1 MKRSYQDFADRQ
13 DPVPTKKVGD
23 LQIMELFHGP
33 TFAFKDVALQA
44 LGNLFEYFLKRKQKR
59 ITVVGA
65 TSGDT
70 GSAAIYGLRGKEN
83 VECFILF
90 PEGRVSPIQQLQ
102 MTSVPDENVHCIA
115 VQVLPTRPRAST
127 HPLRR
132 AAALAP
138 SRSCQTSA
146 LLPRRPLSR
155 VRRRITI
162 PGRAGR
168 KAL

>member
-1 MKRSYQDFADRQ
+1 MRRSYLNFADQQ
-13 DPVPTKKVGD
+13 DPVPTKAVGD

-102 MTSVPDENVHCIA
+102 MTSVSDENVHCIA
-115 VQVLPTRPRAST
+115 VQVRRLY
-127 HPLRR
+127 PL
-132 AAALAP
+132 LDVKI
-138 SRSCQTSA
+138 S
-146 LLPRRPLSR
+146 
-155 VRRRITI
+155 
-162 PGRAGR
+162 
-168 KAL
+168 K

>member
-1 MKRSYQDFADRQ
+1 MVTILPCRYTGDEIPEADLRSLMQRSYQTFEDQ
-13 DPVPTKKVGD
+13 DNPVPTKRVGD

-102 MTSVPDENVHCIA
+102 MTSVTDDNVHCIA
-115 VQVLPTRPRAST
+115 VQVLLVRSRGLSKM
-127 HPLRR
+127 
-132 AAALAP
+132 LACKIRIYLERENDTAD
-138 SRSCQTSA
+138 SR
-146 LLPRRPLSR
+146 
-155 VRRRITI
+155 
-162 PGRAGR
+162 
-168 KAL
+168 